1 MQHITALEVPVRAHR
16 TNQYGSLAGFTSA
29 LYCNAPDRSRA
40 ITM

>member
-16 TNQYGSLAGFTSA
+16 TVKYGSLTGFTSA
-29 LYCNAPDRSRA
+29 LCCTTSKNPVQ